1 MMTARQFTRKGPIIA
16 IALVVAAVVAYRFF
30 FMAVP
35 VSAVPVVKGTV
46 VQEVMGTGTLQAR
59 VRATISA
66 KIQGRLVET
75 LVDQN
80 ERVKQGQLMARLDD
94 AELQQSVRVAQASL
108 SAAEATVR
116 RVQADQAR
124 ANAVFDQARK
134 DYDRYLA
141 LKSSQSV
148 PESDVDK
155 RREALSIAEADLSR
169 TAAAIIE
176 AEREIITAKEKL
188 RFEQARLSDTRIVA
202 PFDGL
207 VVQRDGEPGDV
218 IVPGASIFQII
229 STEEMWV
236 SAWVDE
242 SAMEH
247 IQPGQPAR
255 VVFRSEPETEH
266 RGRVVRMGREVDTE
280 TREFSVDVRV
290 DNLPANWAVGQRA
303 ETYIET
309 SRKTGVLLVPSTAV
323 IRRGHKPWAF
333 VVRGNR
339 AVGRE
344 PMLGIHGMGVIEVKE
359 GLAEGEVVI
368 TNPNNGALHDGKRVT
383 VQ

>member
-1 MMTARQFTRKGPIIA
+1 MTARQFARKGLIVA
-16 IALVVAAVVAYRFF
+16 IALVAAAVVAYRFF

-35 VSAVPVVKGTV
+35 VSAVPVAKGTV
-46 VQEVMGTGTLQAR
+46 VQEVTGTGTLQAR

-80 ERVKQGQLMARLDD
+80 ERVRRGQLMARLDD
-94 AELQQSVRVAQASL
+94 AELQQSVRVAHAGL
-108 SAAEATVR
+108 SAGEATVE
-116 RVQADQAR
+116 RVQTDRAR
-124 ANAVFDQARK
+124 AKAVLEQTRK
-134 DYDRYLA
+134 DHDRYLA
-141 LKSSQSV
+141 LKSSHSIS
-148 PESDVDK
+148 ESDLDK
-155 RREALSIAEADLSR
+155 KREALAIAEADLTR

-176 AEREIITAKEKL
+176 AERQVITAKEKL
-188 RFEQARLSDTRIVA
+188 RFEHERLSDTRIVA

-218 IVPGASIFQII
+218 IVPGSSIFQII
-229 STEEMWV
+229 STDEMWV

-242 SAMEH
+242 SAMAQ

-255 VVFRSEPETEH
+255 VVFRSEPEKEH
-266 RGRVVRMGREVDTE
+266 RGKVVRMGREVDTE

-309 SRKTGVLLVPSTAV
+309 SKKTGVLVVPSTAV
-323 IRRGHKPWAF
+323 IRRGDKPWAF

-344 PMLGIHGMGVIEVKE
+344 PVLGIHGMGVIEVKE
-359 GLAEGEVVI
+359 GLAEGEMVI
-368 TNPNNGALHDGKRVT
+368 TTPNNGALHDGKRVT